1 MPPATSKTAV
11 IFIYHGLNTEHDASL
26 DYFSKIAIQKN
37 DNVEYYVVDAT
48 PEDVRKQTFPVR
60 GGDGGG
66 GLVKQLLPV
75 LGATMVSVPQDLNPS
90 SSCSHKSRG
99 LKGNTW
105 AVLGSVLHHHQPSII
120 DFSSSDDNNK
130 FKYVVVVDSYAL
142 GPFIPPSVRGHMHW
156 TTAFTAPLNTNSSSS
171 SGNNNPSSG
180 NSGNKVG
187 MVGAMIN
194 CEGAPLGGKAN
205 GEWRKNPFI
214 VRHAWA
220 ATAEVIKSMLQD
232 SSNNGIFDCYST
244 EWDVK
249 YYSDAGASAFI
260 LSQGLNLA
268 SHMLRY
274 AGVDWRD
281 KQNWGC
287 NGRIRPFGIIGSY
300 DGHIAGPYETMFSF
314 GSLPAQAI
322 HSADFRPP
330 LQIAKWQALPVNITN
345 NGYANVTIEAHNQR
359 AERILPLLTYKGG
372 APCFDTDHYMKEN
385 GEIEETVGTYGCLGF
400 AQLFCGFNPF
410 EHFALI
416 GQFAGKAHRWLC
428 PDKVAGVEEK
438 RRLLGA
444 RGRGCFDAGKYRA
457 MVAEQQLELENDV
470 VAWRHFLDHI
480 AELDKDNNNNNSDS
494 SIIEELFVCS
504 ETAQVGL
511 VEGVGGVGKA
521 ELVGELKKE
530 LSIIADP
537 FIPLTEREQDQMV
550 KRKEK
555 EGFYNATDA
564 KLWHSK
570 RDGGGAHAAEE
581 E

>member
-1 MPPATSKTAV
+1 M
-11 IFIYHGLNTEHDASL
+11 
-26 DYFSKIAIQKN
+26 
-37 DNVEYYVVDAT
+37 
-48 PEDVRKQTFPVR
+48 R

-75 LGATMVSVPQDLNPS
+75 LGATMVSLPQELNGS
-90 SSCSHKSRG
+90 SSCSSKR

-105 AVLGSVLHHHQPSII
+105 TVLGSVLRHHQPPII
-120 DFSSSDDNNK
+120 NLSSSSDTTSDK
-130 FKYVVVVDSYAL
+130 IKYVVVVDSYAL
-142 GPFIPPSVRGHMHW
+142 GPFVPPSVRGHMHW
-156 TTAFTAPLNTNSSSS
+156 TTAFTAPLRDSSI
-171 SGNNNPSSG
+171 
-180 NSGNKVG
+180 NKVG

-194 CEGAPLGGKAN
+194 CEGAPLDGKAS

-220 ATAEVIKSMLQD
+220 ATSEVIKSMIQD
-232 SSNNGIFDCYST
+232 ATTKNKNNGIFDCYST

-249 YYSDAGASAFI
+249 YYSDAGASAFV
-260 LSQGLNLA
+260 LAQGLNLA

-281 KQNWGC
+281 KRNWGC
-287 NGRIRPFGIIGSY
+287 NGGVRPFGIIDSY

-314 GSLPAQAI
+314 GSLPAQAL

-345 NGYANVTIEAHNQR
+345 NGYANVTVEAHNQK
-359 AERILPLLTYKGG
+359 AERIVPLLTYKGG

-428 PDKVAGVEEK
+428 PAKIAGVEEK
-438 RRLLGA
+438 RRILGA

-457 MVAEQQLELENDV
+457 MMAEQQHLELESDV
-470 VAWRHFLDHI
+470 DAWRHFLDNI
-480 AELDKDNNNNNSDS
+480 AGLDKDSNSSS
-494 SIIEELFVCS
+494 SIVEELFVCS

-511 VEGVGGVGKA
+511 VEGVGGVEKA
-521 ELVGELKKE
+521 ELVEELKKE
-530 LSIIADP
+530 LSIIANP
-537 FIPLTEREQDQMV
+537 FIPLTERERDQMR

-564 KLWHSK
+564 KVWHSK